1 MHQIHIKPRIGAS
14 HQVTNLPNVVQKNPV
29 RTTKRGKPEP
39 LGPRAGMRSYKKG
52 SNSKNSSPPPPPPP
66 TPPKSQPLKNIN
78 ALLNYS
84 HDGVENIPNSTLNSN
99 SNSNTMSKVTEA
111 EAEAENIK
119 IELNFQK
126 TSLTHKTL
134 ASNLA
139 ASNTRYDDESDA
151 NQANVVWHGSSNSGK
166 KVSDFLLF
174 TRNLTVQTT
183 DYDKSHIFH
192 KEDMPFSWN
201 VNPGEEEGAGGIVGS
216 EEDEYALKY
225 LSEVSRVHCNYIFV
239 SLIHSLQL
247 TCTFPRSPTPPSLAQ
262 HKTNPNS
269 AIFTLLSTISLG
281 REVASRTILTRKSK
295 TVSHSLLTWKQL
307 FERPPQGSGVRGS
320 GDVKIAGS
328 YNDETVYAA
337 QMPIC
342 RNVSNNKLQKQE
354 QGGSIKMS
362 VACGEEDAVA
372 AVAKFIAK
380 SSSMSDEDDD
390 DDDKDDKDK
399 DNDDDDDSDSEEKY
413 GAGRSRGGDKTEM
426 KARWLSILN
435 DGSVILHNLFVAS
448 QPPSGSSGRSKKN
461 LSSSSNSNSDSN
473 NKPNSTND
481 TARPTL
487 SSILNLLSQAALLP
501 NPEPQPGEDW
511 NDHLQAVLRRLVQT
525 VSLART
531 YLASVRDGL
540 SRGSRLST
548 SSSSDTVHFEGVTL
562 ASLQSLLKGGE
573 ALSVEVEEAE
583 YLRSVVQVCEVWE
596 AKHDRLMGIVEAK
609 EEGERAKRV
618 RHN

>member
-225 LSEVSRVHCNYIFV
+225 LSEVSRVHCNYIFL
-239 SLIHSLQL
+239 SRSFTHCSQLALFRTHPHLPPSHSTKPTLIPQSSPSSRP
-247 TCTFPRSPTPPSLAQ
+247 FPWGERSPP
-262 HKTNPNS
+262 
-269 AIFTLLSTISLG
+269 
-281 REVASRTILTRKSK
+281 
-295 TVSHSLLTWKQL
+295 
-307 FERPPQGSGVRGS
+307 ERFSP
-320 GDVKIAGS
+320 A
-328 YNDETVYAA
+328 N
-337 QMPIC
+337 
-342 RNVSNNKLQKQE
+342 QKP
-354 QGGSIKMS
+354 
-362 VACGEEDAVA
+362 
-372 AVAKFIAK
+372 F
-380 SSSMSDEDDD
+380 
-390 DDDKDDKDK
+390 
-399 DNDDDDDSDSEEKY
+399 
-413 GAGRSRGGDKTEM
+413 
-426 KARWLSILN
+426 
-435 DGSVILHNLFVAS
+435 
-448 QPPSGSSGRSKKN
+448 
-461 LSSSSNSNSDSN
+461 
-473 NKPNSTND
+473 
-481 TARPTL
+481 PT
-487 SSILNLLSQAALLP
+487 
-501 NPEPQPGEDW
+501 
-511 NDHLQAVLRRLVQT
+511 
-525 VSLART
+525 
-531 YLASVRDGL
+531 
-540 SRGSRLST
+540 
-548 SSSSDTVHFEGVTL
+548 HF
-562 ASLQSLLKGGE
+562 
-573 ALSVEVEEAE
+573 
-583 YLRSVVQVCEVWE
+583 
-596 AKHDRLMGIVEAK
+596 
-609 EEGERAKRV
+609 
-618 RHN
+618 